1 MTMLHDIDRVDT
13 RANRSSECRSFG
25 KQAFGTPC
33 VPRAYSSGNDLRG
46 GRASG
51 TLGTGSCSESRSA
64 VPEARLTDTIS
75 HNPIRAGLP
84 WHPLIL
90 GVPSVCFVTALVT
103 DIAYMRTY
111 DFIWND
117 FSAWLLAVGIVL
129 GALAAM
135 AWANVGTGN
144 TADSGW
150 GTTEARAPDSAYQ

>member
-1 MTMLHDIDRVDT
+1 M
-13 RANRSSECRSFG
+13 
-25 KQAFGTPC
+25 
-33 VPRAYSSGNDLRG
+33 
-46 GRASG
+46 
-51 TLGTGSCSESRSA
+51 
-64 VPEARLTDTIS
+64 TDTIS

-129 GALAAM
+129 GALAAI
-135 AWANVGTGN
+135 VGIIDLARPSVRVNRLIWPYAAVYAIAMILGLFDNFVHSRDAYGVMPAGLTLSVLTVLALAV
-144 TADSGW
+144 TAIIGAVLIHRGRNADI
-150 GTTEARAPDSAYQ
+150 R